1 MHDQSYQ
8 RRNLIRQ
15 ESVDNFDYLRSASVG
30 AGGRR
35 PMKKLRMTAVVWIIL
50 VPRMQ
55 ERFRGHARSIWCGEV
70 AVFEGEYPSCIS
82 ITGFNRRK
90 VNVSLPDR
98 TRPLGSNSPCFLG
111 RERADGAWS
120 MRCLS
125 KKRVA
130 KGKKRDAIDSVF
142 LLRDRYGHYM
152 MRPKRWNLGYAR
164 NEWSHVDYSRIFT
177 WSLVRY
183 NRNQV

>member
-90 VNVSLPDR
+90 VKVSLPDPIR
-98 TRPLGSNSPCFLG
+98 IKFSLFSRLRKSGWGMINQMFKQETCSQRKEERCDRFCF
-111 RERADGAWS
+111 
-120 MRCLS
+120 
-125 KKRVA
+125 
-130 KGKKRDAIDSVF
+130 F
-142 LLRDRYGHYM
+142 LRDRYGHYM
-152 MRPKRWNLGYAR
+152 MRPKR
-164 NEWSHVDYSRIFT
+164 
-177 WSLVRY
+177 
-183 NRNQV
+183 